1 MKRTHM
7 GKGLLVLLL
16 VSISVI
22 AVISFRKADTPKADK
37 SQFIDPEDMVQGEIY
52 YFADHGNGMEI
63 QFDHMDKG
71 LIYTTIAV
79 VPSLSSFTRNASMTV
94 YDAGAIRL
102 VTAAEL
108 AHLQRCVSADKYV
121 P

>member
-1 MKRTHM
+1 MKAHV

-16 VSISVI
+16 ASVSII
-22 AVISFRKADTPKADK
+22 AFISFRKPDTPKADK
-37 SQFIDPEDMVQGEIY
+37 SQFIDPEDMVQGEVY

-79 VPSLSSFTRNASMTV
+79 VPSLSSFTRNASLTV
-94 YDAGAIRL
+94 YDAGTIRL
-102 VTAAEL
+102 LTAAEL